1 MKAWAI
7 DGEDVVIIMCV
18 AVEVQNNKVKEEEE
32 MLIMIESWATRML
45 LAVAAM
51 LTILLS
57 YAYKKNCKRKQLMKA
72 KFTT

>member
-57 YAYKKNCKRKQLMKA
+57 YAYKKIANGSN
-72 KFTT
+72 